1 MVLITR
7 HHKNFLFKRRLVKLS
22 LRSGLRSHS
31 FKAFR
36 YKIFEI
42 IIRTMDK
49 IMKYRKV
56 FRGIIFNI
64 NKNK

>member
-1 MVLITR
+1 
-7 HHKNFLFKRRLVKLS
+7 VKLS

-31 FKAFR
+31 FKVFR

-49 IMKYRKV
+49 IMEYRKV
-56 FRGIIFNI
+56 FRGTVFNI